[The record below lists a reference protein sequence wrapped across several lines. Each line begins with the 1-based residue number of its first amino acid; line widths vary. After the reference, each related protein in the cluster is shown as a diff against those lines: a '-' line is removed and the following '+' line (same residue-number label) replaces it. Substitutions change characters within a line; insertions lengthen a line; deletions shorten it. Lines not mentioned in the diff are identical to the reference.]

1 MAFPSFPQAT
11 RLRHQR
17 DDLERALD
25 QTLVAAHQL
34 VASINRQESVPT
46 PVWEALRA
54 FFQAGAE
61 ATQGRSPRHWQQ
73 FACLAAQAHAALRR
87 QTSAG
92 ST

>member
-1 MAFPSFPQAT
+1 MAFPLFPPAT

-25 QTLVAAHQL
+25 QTVAAAHQL
-34 VASINRQESVPT
+34 LASASRQESVPT

-73 FACLAAQAHAALRR
+73 FACLAAQAHAAQRR

>member
-1 MAFPSFPQAT
+1 MAFPLFPPAT

-25 QTLVAAHQL
+25 QTLAAAHQL
-34 VASINRQESVPT
+34 LASASRQESVPA

-73 FACLAAQAHAALRR
+73 FACLAAQAHAAQRR
-87 QTSAG
+87 RTSAG

>member
-1 MAFPSFPQAT
+1 MAFPLFPPAT

-25 QTLVAAHQL
+25 QTVAAAHQL
-34 VASINRQESVPT
+34 LASASRQEVPT

-54 FFQAGAE
+54 FFQAGAW
-61 ATQGRSPRHWQQ
+61 ATQGRSPRHSQQ
-73 FACLAAQAHAALRR
+73 FALLAAQAHAALRR
-87 QTSAG
+87 QTSTG

>member
-1 MAFPSFPQAT
+1 MAFPLFPPAT

-25 QTLVAAHQL
+25 QTVAAAHQL
-34 VASINRQESVPT
+34 LASASRQEVPT
-46 PVWEALRA
+46 PVWEALRV

-73 FACLAAQAHAALRR
+73 FACLAAQAHAAQRR